1 MYLIHNLIHTLSPLH
16 LSSEDIDTSM
26 KDVTEEQ
33 HDLHILS
40 ELPTLQSSVADLT
53 TERDNA
59 ETKSSEEQSVL
70 QKEKD
75 SLESKVQELESEKE
89 EAESKISEL
98 HAKNETLV
106 NDLDAAKQQVNDLMA
121 QVEKSDTNYK
131 ALLSEKDEC
140 VNQVQLAADEK
151 ARASADEIRQ
161 LNDQLLLLNQQVAA
175 ANTGGGDSPV
185 VDSLKEEIIEL
196 KSLLSSANAS
206 VDEAR
211 SAALSADQELEEKE
225 LQLENALRNLAEHE
239 DARRVA
245 EDKLRLAELS
255 PRNSPARTDSEEELL
270 RDMEGKCFYQFNA
283 YLVCA
288 KRFLSHTCS
297 SNGCNNLSLIT

>member
-1 MYLIHNLIHTLSPLH
+1 
-16 LSSEDIDTSM
+16 
-26 KDVTEEQ
+26 
-33 HDLHILS
+33 
-40 ELPTLQSSVADLT
+40 VADLT

-59 ETKSSEEQSVL
+59 EAKLQELSSGQTKSSEEQSVL
-70 QKEKD
+70 QKEKEA
-75 SLESKVQELESEKE
+75 LESKVQELDSEKE
-89 EAESKISEL
+89 EVESKISEL
-98 HAKNETLV
+98 RANNETLV

-121 QVEKSDTNYK
+121 QVEKSDANYK

-151 ARASADEIRQ
+151 ARASADEIHR
-161 LNDQLLLLNQQVAA
+161 LNGQLLSLNQQVAA

-211 SAALSADQELEEKE
+211 SAALLADQELEEKE

-270 RDMEGKCFYQFNA
+270 RDMEGKCLYQFNA

-288 KRFLSHTCS
+288 KRFLSHTLVVIIYLLLRS
-297 SNGCNNLSLIT
+297 SHG